1 MIHETNEPRDQ
12 HRELSQLRQFNGTPA
27 EFWPKLASSLN
38 AVAKAA
44 RTVIVVRENSPEAAW
59 KKLAD
64 YSPDAGQKAP
74 AQHFTR
80 KLQELAEQGTQAT
93 SAVIKL
99 DAPDP
104 DSTDHAAL
112 VRFDLGTD
120 RQVCIG
126 ILHLRQTPAT
136 DAHEIA
142 RRIALVID
150 LPRSY
155 LQARSATEKQQEGAR
170 YATAMD
176 AVLLLD
182 QETRFLSAAIT
193 LCNELAAKFECD
205 RVSLGWIEKGYV
217 RLKAMSRTEDFNR
230 RMSAASALEAAMEE
244 ACDQDEDIALPATE
258 DARLVTRDHERYAA
272 DQQSG
277 AIASFPLRQQ
287 GKSLAALTCE
297 RRQRPFD
304 RTELQQIRL
313 IADLSARRI
322 ADLWQADL
330 WFGARASSA
339 LRAKASSIIGPDHT
353 WTKILAAGLAAV
365 LAVLLFVKV
374 PFRVEANFQLRS
386 DEVAYLTAPYDSFL
400 REVHVRPGDVV
411 SAGQLLLQMDTEDL
425 LLEEASAVADL
436 VRYQREAE
444 KAEAESKLA
453 EMRVADSLAEQSEA
467 RLSLIR
473 YRLAHAQL
481 SAPYDSVVIEGDL
494 REQVGIPLKQGDAL
508 VRLARLDDLYVEAK
522 VDERDIHEITG
533 VQTGE
538 IAFVSQP
545 NLKFPVRLERI
556 EPAALADEAENVFLV
571 RCAIEGTAG
580 DWWRPGMTGVCKLNA
595 GKRTIAWIFTR
606 RTIDFLRMFFWW

>member
-1 MIHETNEPRDQ
+1 MIHETNEPGEH
-12 HRELSQLRQFNGTPA
+12 HRELSQLRQFTGTPA
-27 EFWPKLASSLN
+27 EFWPKLAANLN
-38 AVAKAA
+38 TVANAA
-44 RTVIVVRENSPEAAW
+44 RTVIVVRDNSTDATW

-80 KLQELAEQGTQAT
+80 QLQELAEKGTQAT
-93 SAVIKL
+93 AAIVKL
-99 DAPDP
+99 SPP
-104 DSTDHAAL
+104 NPNQTDHAAL
-112 VRFDLGTD
+112 LRFELGTD
-120 RQVCIG
+120 RQLCVA
-126 ILHLRQTPAT
+126 ILHLQQTPDT
-136 DAHEIA
+136 EAHEIA
-142 RRIALVID
+142 RRIALLID
-150 LPRSY
+150 LPQSY
-155 LQARSATEKQQEGAR
+155 LQARTATEKQQEGAR

-176 AVLLLD
+176 AVLVLD
-182 QETRFLSAAIT
+182 QEKRFLSAAIT

-205 RVSLGWIEKGYV
+205 RVSLGWIEGGYA

-244 ACDQDEDIALPATE
+244 ACDQDEDVALPAPE
-258 DARLVTRDHERYAA
+258 SNRLVTRDHERYAA
-272 DQQSG
+272 EQQSG
-277 AIASFPLRQQ
+277 AVASFPLRQQ
-287 GKSLAALTCE
+287 GQAIATLTCE

-304 RTELQQIRL
+304 RTELQQFRL
-313 IADLSARRI
+313 IADLSARRL
-322 ADLWQADL
+322 ADLWHADR

-339 LRAKASSIIGPDHT
+339 LREKAALLVGPDHT
-353 WTKILAAGLAAV
+353 WTKILTATVAAILAI
-365 LAVLLFVKV
+365 LLFVKV

-411 SAGQLLLQMDTEDL
+411 PAGQLLLQMDTEDL

-436 VRYQREAE
+436 ARYQREAE

-453 EMRVADSLAEQSEA
+453 EMRVANALAEQSHA

-473 YRLAHAQL
+473 YRLEHAQL
-481 SAPYDSVVIEGDL
+481 HAPYDSVVVEGDL

-508 VRLARLDDLYVEAK
+508 IKLARLDNLYVEAK
-522 VDERDIHEITG
+522 VDERDVHELAG

-545 NLKFPVRLERI
+545 RLKFPVHLEQL
-556 EPAALADEAENVFLV
+556 EPAAIADEAENVFLV
-571 RCAIEGTAG
+571 RCSIDGQPG